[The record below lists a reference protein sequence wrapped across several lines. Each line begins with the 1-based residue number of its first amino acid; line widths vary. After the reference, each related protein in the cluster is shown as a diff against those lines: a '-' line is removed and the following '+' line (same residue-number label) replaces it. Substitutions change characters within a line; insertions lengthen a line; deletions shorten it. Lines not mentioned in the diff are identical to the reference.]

1 MAGMK
6 NKGTLYNLLG
16 VDFGSQTIKAVAIS
30 GKAGSYQINGV
41 AEVPTPK
48 GAIVDYQIMDMEKV
62 INATKTLIKH
72 IPQRPKFV
80 ATSVS
85 GSGVISKVIQ
95 ADAKFKDSELNDF
108 IESESEQLIPFP
120 LEEINLDYEVLGPNL
135 VDATKSDVLVSGAR
149 TETIESRKAV
159 FDSVGMD
166 LKVVDVSVHALARAI
181 KNTIPGFDATYAEKT
196 VAIVDV
202 GAVTLTF
209 GVMYQGEVIYQRLQ
223 SFGGDNV
230 TANISTMYGMSYEE
244 AEKAKVQNRM
254 PSDAQDS
261 VIAPYMNALTQQ
273 IKRNIQLFTSS
284 SSHREVDMVVL
295 TGGACLLPGIVE
307 QMSQLLRLEVK
318 VPDIF
323 KANPKFKT
331 EENQAGY
338 KYMTALGLA
347 LRSFEPCPI

>member
-6 NKGTLYNLLG
+6 NKGNLYNLLG
-16 VDFGSQTIKAVAIS
+16 VDFGSQSIKAVAIS
-30 GKAGSYQINGV
+30 GRSDNYQIVGV

-48 GAIVDYQIMDMEKV
+48 GSISDYQIQDMEKV
-62 INATKTLIKH
+62 ISATKSLIKH

-95 ADAKFKDSELNDF
+95 VDSNLNDSQLSDF
-108 IESESEQLIPFP
+108 IESEAEQLIPFP
-120 LEEINLDYEVLGPNL
+120 LEEINLDYEVLGTNL
-135 VDATKSDVLVSGAR
+135 NDTTKNDVLVSGAR
-149 TETIESRKAV
+149 TESIEARKAV

-166 LKVVDVSVHALARAI
+166 IKVVDVSVHALARAI
-181 KNTIPGFDATYAEKT
+181 KSVIPGFDASYADKT

-209 GVMYQGEVIYQRLQ
+209 GVIYKGEVIYQRLQ

-230 TANISTMYGMSYEE
+230 TQNIATYYSMSYED
-244 AEKAKVQNRM
+244 AEKAKVQNRL
-254 PSDAQDS
+254 PGEAPTEI
-261 VIAPYMNALTQQ
+261 IAPYMNHLAQQ

-295 TGGACLLPGIVE
+295 TGGTCLLPGLTE
-307 QMSQLLRLEVK
+307 QLSNLLRLPVK
-318 VPDIF
+318 APDIF
-323 KANPKFKT
+323 KSNPKFKT

-338 KYMTALGLA
+338 KYMIALGLA